1 MCERVREAKKKW
13 SRIWP
18 AMRTAKY
25 NVGSC
30 LQLSANSNNH
40 EEKKEREDLHN
51 GEDM

>member
-1 MCERVREAKKKW
+1 MCERVGEAKKKW

-30 LQLSANSNNH
+30 LRLSVNNH
-40 EEKKEREDLHN
+40 GEKKEREDLHN